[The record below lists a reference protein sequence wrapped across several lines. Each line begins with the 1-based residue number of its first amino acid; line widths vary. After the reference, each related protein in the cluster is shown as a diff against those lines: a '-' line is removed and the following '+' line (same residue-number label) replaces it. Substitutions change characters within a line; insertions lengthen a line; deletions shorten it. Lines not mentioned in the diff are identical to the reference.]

1 MADKELN
8 ALIDTVAKSKAP
20 NEKKVEQIREQIK
33 MREMVRLRRDQVG
46 IGLGI
51 GTLNFWSEIVFSP
64 SR

>member
-46 IGLGI
+46 IGMGSDI
-51 GTLNFWSEIVFSP
+51 EFVVRNCIFP
-64 SR
+64 K